1 MNIKSLTLIST
12 FPLFLLCACKEESVP
27 PAPIRPLLTMTVAP
41 VTTEIFGPFAS
52 TVEARYQ
59 TQLGFQTSGR
69 MITRDVYIGD
79 FVHQGQRLA
88 TLDPALALFALT
100 RAKADVEDAKAQLA
114 NNQGVEARQR
124 ILVAEGNSS
133 QATLDTAVA
142 SLATAKARLDQTEAA
157 LHTAEDQMGYTE
169 LHANFDGVI
178 TAWTAEIGQFI
189 SNGQAVVT
197 VARPDIRD
205 AVVDIPDELIG
216 KVHTGAEFTATLPA
230 APSITAQAIVREI
243 GPSADTATR
252 SHRVRLTLLN
262 PADAFRIG
270 ATITI
275 AEEHPVPPRIFVPDS
290 AILDKDGKYFVWLLA
305 TGTAQ
310 VEQREV
316 SIARRDGG
324 DVLVKTGLST
334 GDKIIRAGVHSLN
347 DGQRVKSAEGTFTVS
362 AKASGAKSPSTHS
375 QFTNSLGTPL

>member
-1 MNIKSLTLIST
+1 MNTKSLALISVL
-12 FPLFLLCACKEESVP
+12 PLFLLCACKEEALPPVP
-27 PAPIRPLLTMTVAP
+27 ARPLLTMKITP

-69 MITRDVYIGD
+69 MIARDAYVGD

-88 TLDPALALFALT
+88 ALDPVLALFALT
-100 RAKADVEDAKAQLA
+100 RAKADVEDAKAQLV

-124 ILVAEGNSS
+124 LLEAGGNVA
-133 QATLDTAVA
+133 QATLDSAVA
-142 SLATAKARLDQTEAA
+142 SLATAKARLDQSQAA

-197 VARPDIRD
+197 LAQPGIRD
-205 AVVDIPDELIG
+205 AVADIPDDLIW
-216 KVHTGAEFTATLPA
+216 KVHTGSVFTASLLA
-230 APSITAQAIVREI
+230 APAMTAQAIVREI

-252 SHRVRLTLLN
+252 SHRVRLTLQN
-262 PADAFRIG
+262 PSDAFRIG

-275 AEEHPVPPRIFVPDS
+275 AEEHPVPPRIFVPDT
-290 AILDKDGKYFVWLLA
+290 AILDEDGKHFVWRLE
-305 TGTAQ
+305 TDKAQ

-316 SIARRDGG
+316 SIARKDGG
-324 DVLVKTGLST
+324 NVLIRTGLSA
-334 GDKIIRAGVHSLN
+334 GDKIIIAGVHSLN
-347 DGQRVKSAEGTFTVS
+347 DRQRVKSEEGIFTVS
-362 AKASGAKSPSTHS
+362 AKAQGSHS
-375 QFTNSLGTPL
+375 KGMPL